1 MPLSKGT
8 PRLLPLTGG
17 KRVGKPQAFE
27 KLEAWVEGG
36 EYLEIH
42 AAPHGQAV
50 EPGS

>member
-1 MPLSKGT
+1 MPLSKGA

-36 EYLEIH
+36 SIWRYMLQS
-42 AAPHGQAV
+42 G
-50 EPGS
+50 

>member
-1 MPLSKGT
+1 
-8 PRLLPLTGG
+8 LLPLTGG

-27 KLEAWVEGG
+27 KLEAWVERG
-36 EYLEIH
+36 YLEIH